1 MSIVPARRFVEEL
14 GTFTGR
20 KVQVETVDGRKYEGI
35 LLGISENLSLVLS
48 GYEGGT
54 FKVALNG
61 SQIKEIKLVE
71 KPFDLKTL
79 AEAINKV
86 FPGLVRL
93 REDIG
98 AIIVMDKIKV
108 TESGVVEGTGP
119 SADRIRQ
126 VYDGYLS
133 TLKKSEKQA

>member
-1 MSIVPARRFVEEL
+1 LSAAPARRFVEEL

-20 KVQVETVDGRKYEGI
+20 KVQVETTDGRKYDGI

-48 GYEGGT
+48 GYEGGM

-61 SQIKEIKLVE
+61 AQVKEIKLVE
-71 KPFDLKTL
+71 KPFDLKML

-126 VYDGYLS
+126 VYEIYLS

>member
-1 MSIVPARRFVEEL
+1 LSIIPARRFLEEL

-20 KVQVETVDGRKYEGI
+20 KVHVETVDGKKYEGV

-48 GYEGGT
+48 GYEGGM

-126 VYDGYLS
+126 VYDAYLS

>member
-1 MSIVPARRFVEEL
+1 LSIVPARRFLEEL

-20 KVQVETVDGRKYEGI
+20 KVQVETIDGKKYEGV
-35 LLGISENLSLVLS
+35 LLGISENLTLVLS
-48 GYEGGT
+48 GYEGGM
-54 FKVALNG
+54 FKLALNG

-126 VYDGYLS
+126 VYDAYLS

>member
-1 MSIVPARRFVEEL
+1 M

-20 KVQVETVDGRKYEGI
+20 KVQVETVDGKKYEGV
-35 LLGISENLSLVLS
+35 LLGISENLSMVLS
-48 GYEGGT
+48 GYEGGM
-54 FKVALNG
+54 FKVAISG
-61 SQIKEIKLVE
+61 SQVKEIKLVE

-126 VYDGYLS
+126 VYDAYLS

>member
-1 MSIVPARRFVEEL
+1 MSVVPARRFVEEL
-14 GTFTGR
+14 GTFAGR

-35 LLGISENLSLVLS
+35 LLGIAENLSLVLS
-48 GYEGGT
+48 GLEGGMY
-54 FKVALNG
+54 KVALNG

-79 AEAINKV
+79 AESINKV

-108 TESGVVEGTGP
+108 TESGVVEGTGL
-119 SADRIRQ
+119 SADRVRQ
-126 VYDGYLS
+126 VYDAYLV

>member
-1 MSIVPARRFVEEL
+1 LAIAPARKFVEEL
-14 GTFTGR
+14 GTFVGR
-20 KVQVETVDGRKYEGI
+20 KVQVETADGKRYDGV
-35 LLGISENLSLVLS
+35 LLGISESLSLVLA
-48 GYEGGT
+48 GYEGGM
-54 FKVALNG
+54 FKLAING
-61 SQIKEIKLVE
+61 AQVREIKLVE
-71 KPFDLKTL
+71 KPFDLKSL

-126 VYDGYLS
+126 VYDAYLA

>member
-1 MSIVPARRFVEEL
+1 MSVAPARRYIEEL
-14 GTFTGR
+14 GTFVGR
-20 KVQVETVDGRKYEGI
+20 KVQVETSDGRKYDGL
-35 LLGISENLSLVLS
+35 LLGISENLSLVLG
-48 GYEGGT
+48 GYEGGM
-54 FKVALNG
+54 FKVAING
-61 SQIKEIKLVE
+61 SQIREVRLVE

-119 SADRIRQ
+119 SADRVRQ
-126 VYDGYLS
+126 VYDGYLA
-133 TLKKSEKQA
+133 TLKKTEKQA

>member
-1 MSIVPARRFVEEL
+1 LSIVPARRFLEEL

-20 KVQVETVDGRKYEGI
+20 KVQVEAIDGKKYEGV
-35 LLGISENLSLVLS
+35 LLGISENLTLVLS
-48 GYEGGT
+48 GYEGGM
-54 FKVALNG
+54 FKLALNG

-79 AEAINKV
+79 AETINKV

-126 VYDGYLS
+126 VYDAYLS